1 MTYSKKDCH
10 NGPNL
15 VLSHR
20 GVDLYAGSA
29 NEAEY
34 NFDYFDLVISLY
46 TIKPRKQV
54 AGNIACKPLQRLV
67 QAYNH
72 TDHLELYW
80 PDMGVPNLDQEFWGR
95 LAAIIRKRGRDRER
109 REKVYKVMVHC
120 MAGHGRTGTALAI
133 LLYYISEY
141 NKGDIVKVIRKAHC
155 KKCVESSSQLNYI
168 EAMTGIK
175 LDKDTKA
182 SKVYISGTSKVSNAN
197 FKTLDELLAE
207 YNKKNIPVDNDVT
220 LAGTGYRGIKPI
232 TEEELEIKRRKKEIE
247 LVKAG
252 KVNPKGEV
260 DFCYKSESNFKLHIR
275 DILSKGKC
283 DICHVKELEVEDN
296 NNIDTAI
303 DIISQEVDMS
313 LLNSDNN
320 QDCYPR
326 EIHEQDMMVIGY
338 CRSCGMVNV

>member
-1 MTYSKKDCH
+1 MTYNKKDCH
-10 NGPNL
+10 DGPNL

-29 NEAEY
+29 NEAEF
-34 NFDYFDLVISLY
+34 NFDYFDLVISLH
-46 TIKPRKQV
+46 TIRPKKQV

-80 PDMGVPNLDQEFWGR
+80 PDMGVPNLDQAFWGR

-120 MAGHGRTGTALAI
+120 MAGHGRTGTCLAI

-141 NKGDIVKVIRKAHC
+141 NNGDIVKVVRKAHC
-155 KKCVESSSQLNYI
+155 MRCVESKSQLNYI

-175 LDKDTKA
+175 LDEDTKA
-182 SKVYISGTSKVSNAN
+182 SKVYLSGASKISNVN

-207 YNKKNIPVDNDVT
+207 YNKKNSSKDNNVT
-220 LAGTGYRGIKPI
+220 STGYRGIKPI

-252 KVNPKGEV
+252 KVNTKGEV

-275 DILSKGKC
+275 GILSKNKC

-303 DIISQEVDMS
+303 DIIHSEI
-313 LLNSDNN
+313 DNKLPM
-320 QDCYPR
+320 DCYPR
-326 EIHEQDMMVIGY
+326 DIHEHDMMVIGY
-338 CRSCGMVNV
+338 CRSCGEVNV